1 MKEFKVYRR
10 VVESM
15 TRLDLAENP
24 IGAPQPRQPQ
34 QPRQP
39 LQVYKVPVHG
49 KHGIFFRRQNVKQ
62 YREGYKIVGADEQQT
77 PTAPQPQAQPQI
89 PTAQRRPTEQELAIP
104 QQPSQEFLSR
114 VAGGTPT
121 QEETQQTT
129 MEAITKGKLPP
140 GAPQT
145 SGTGAQTTQGQGA
158 AIAPEKTKE
167 KLEDLH
173 NAYMQE
179 AGSSTQ
185 ITGHSKGHTSYHT
198 GLYEGTLWGVAPKF
212 PAALKTI
219 QDAVGHPML
228 LGGLLTAAAGFP
240 AYLET
245 RAGYGK
251 TTMARALK
259 QRIDSL
265 YKRAEKGDRE
275 AARELARL
283 PFADVVV
290 IEPKSEIAELI
301 GYLYVSP
308 DRKHTHDPS
317 VVHNLAN
324 YLIAEGRAETMEE
337 ATKLA
342 NELLDESVT
351 WMTGGGVSGTT
362 AIAPTE
368 EIATA
373 LQRAALWRMPNGA
386 MAKPVAVV
394 LDDAHTPTFWEML
407 KERLKTALAANT
419 MYGMPYVRASYLLL
433 ANPNDLDATSEFASR
448 LMPWITPADVTVQY
462 GMREIP
468 TVSEYIQAKGR
479 KIAKAALRKILGQ
492 SIGEI
497 GDISEVLKDEK
508 IVQKLR
514 EQFDEELRE
523 RPADYGVLPSHEEEL
538 RKLSAEEYLT
548 GDLGM
553 PHYMDAIATSFS
565 EAGLDALAA
574 GWHYRPDDEVDVEN
588 IYSQYAGTPG
598 FRAAY
603 TDDELKEVAERH
615 AAFATAVHWNSV
627 LAKQISSGEFE
638 VPDWNRV
645 LEFINGHLRSP
656 GEKINWFNERA
667 AMNRKDIIE
676 AGPDRGPRDW
686 QRFVS
691 LPALFGAMGRPDM
704 AAYTLG
710 VIGGINPEVSMPDLT
725 VNDTPAEIDR
735 KLDRYFN
742 AENLSPS
749 VQAMLKGQQ
758 LTPGE
763 YAEGL
768 KQYARAVIFTTQ
780 TDGSA

>member
-1 MKEFKVYRR
+1 M
-10 VVESM
+10 
-15 TRLDLAENP
+15 
-24 IGAPQPRQPQ
+24 
-34 QPRQP
+34 
-39 LQVYKVPVHG
+39 HG

-62 YREGYKIVGADEQQT
+62 YREGYKIVGADEQQM
-77 PTAPQPQAQPQI
+77 PTAPQPQAQPQM

-173 NAYMQE
+173 NAYMHE

-198 GLYEGTLWGVAPKF
+198 GLYEGTQWGVAPKF

-219 QDAVGHPML
+219 EDAVGHPML
-228 LGGLLTAAAGFP
+228 LGGILTAAAGFP

-373 LQRAALWRMPNGA
+373 LQRAALWRMPNQK

-419 MYGMPYVRASYLLL
+419 MYGMPYVRVSYLFL
-433 ANPNDLDATSEFASR
+433 ANPNELDATSEFASR

-468 TVSEYIQAKGR
+468 TLSEFIQAAGR
-479 KIAKAALRKILGQ
+479 EIAEVALEKVLGQ
-492 SIGEI
+492 SIAQI
-497 GDISEVLKDEK
+497 GDISKVLNDEK
-508 IVQKLR
+508 IVQKLK

-523 RPADYGVLPSHEEEL
+523 RPADYGVMPHEVEEVS
-538 RKLSAEEYLT
+538 KLSPEAYLT

-553 PHYMDAIATSFS
+553 PHYMDAIATSVS
-565 EAGLDALAA
+565 EAGLDAVTA
-574 GWHYRPDDEVDVEN
+574 GWHWRPEAEVDVDS
-588 IYSQYAGTPG
+588 IYSQYAQTPG
-598 FRAAY
+598 FKAAY
-603 TDDELKEVAERH
+603 TDEELKELAERH
-615 AAFATAVHWNSV
+615 AAFASAVRWNESMA
-627 LAKQISSGEFE
+627 LMFLDNDGYEL
-638 VPDWNRV
+638 PDWKRV
-645 LEFINGHLRSP
+645 MDFIDAHGRSR
-656 GEKINWFNERA
+656 GEKINWYNERS

-704 AAYTLG
+704 AAYTIG
-710 VIGGINPEVSMPDLT
+710 AIGGIDPEVTMPDIT
-725 VNDTPAEIDR
+725 VNDPPSEVDR
-735 KLDRYFN
+735 KLDGYFT
-742 AENLSPS
+742 AQNLSPS
-749 VQAMLKGQQ
+749 VKAMLQGQQ
-758 LTPGE
+758 LTPEE

-780 TDGSA
+780 AEGGA